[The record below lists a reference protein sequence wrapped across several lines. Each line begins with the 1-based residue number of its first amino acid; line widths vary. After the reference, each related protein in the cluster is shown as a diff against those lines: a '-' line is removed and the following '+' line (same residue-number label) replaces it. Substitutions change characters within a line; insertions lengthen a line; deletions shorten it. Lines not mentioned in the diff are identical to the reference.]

1 MDTFYKIIKGVF
13 WTAIVFIAIYAY
25 IDVFWMDKPIYII
38 NNTKQ
43 TSAIDVSERI
53 NQRIET
59 EKVTPEEQEILDWL
73 QNNGCTVH
81 VTTALGKPILYVI
94 TWTYALQAGEENNF
108 GFHRIHQI
116 NSDIIG
122 TFYYGWSPVVDTYDT
137 LKKIMRVRME
147 TI

>member
-13 WTAIVFIAIYAY
+13 WTAIVFIVIYAY
-25 IDVFWMDKPIYII
+25 INEFRTDKPIYLI
-38 NNTKQ
+38 NNTQ
-43 TSAIDVSERI
+43 HTSAIDVSERV

-59 EKVTPEEQEILDWL
+59 EKVTPEEQKILDWL

-81 VTTALGKPILYVI
+81 VTIALGKPILYVI
-94 TWTYALQAGEENNF
+94 TWTYALQAGEEDNF

-122 TFYYGWSPVVDTYDT
+122 SFYHSWSPIVHTYDT
-137 LKKIMRVRME
+137 LKKIMKVKME
-147 TI
+147 TM